1 MKPIQEIKKEIN
13 EDFEKGA
20 TKCVENIVHLMKK
33 ERLRMVN
40 ERVKKGVR
48 KNTEVE
54 ETMKFSNKDIENL
67 DIFFEKTM
75 IALLYKGYIMKK
87 RDVVSDGEHIIEVY
101 LNKGKKGSEKYFE
114 NIKKNTDNSAYDNIQ
129 TYEKFARR
137 QFAGQAF
144 ADDKT
149 IVNCKLDEI
158 TETIRQ
164 TLVHNAQNNQN
175 VTEVTLKYDIP
186 NEGDKPLEYYCE
198 NDNVLDSIVKELKD
212 SGYECKT
219 EVKSGLLLKT
229 SEQLSRTIKDGYHYR
244 NVVVKW

>member
-1 MKPIQEIKKEIN
+1 MKTIQEIKKEIN

-20 TKCVENIVHLMKK
+20 IKCVENILHLMKK
-33 ERLRMVN
+33 EKMRIVN
-40 ERVKKGVR
+40 ERVKRGVR

-54 ETMKFSNKDIENL
+54 KGRTMKFSNKNIENL
-67 DIFFEKTM
+67 DIFFEETM

-101 LNKGKKGSEKYFE
+101 LNKGKKGSKKYFE
-114 NIKKNTDNSAYDNIQ
+114 NIKKNTDNSAYDNIP

-137 QFAGQAF
+137 EFAN
-144 ADDKT
+144 DKT

-164 TLVHNAQNNQN
+164 TLVHNTRNNQN
-175 VTEVTLKYDIP
+175 VTEVTLNYNIP
-186 NEGDKPLEYYCE
+186 NEGNKSLEYYCE
-198 NDNVLDSIVKELKD
+198 NDNVLDSIVKALKD

-219 EVKSGLLLKT
+219 EVKNSGLLLRP
-229 SEQLSRTIKDGYHYR
+229 SERLNKTIKDGYHYR
-244 NVVVKW
+244 NVVVEW